1 MQGPTRIYI
10 LTPDNWIMSIGHL
23 LISTKVSFHFN
34 MTNLSCFNKLGL
46 AGHLRLISSG
56 WLMEIN
62 SNHCNLWH
70 CGVEVGTRCIVLM
83 IFSISKH
90 YQFICNLKSS
100 LSWFTS
106 HLESCPLPIK
116 RNFFF
121 IIIYNIY
128 KQCSCQCHCYVI
140 LISSPVV
147 RASVVSYC
155 SLYC

>member
-1 MQGPTRIYI
+1 MQGPSRIYI
-10 LTPDNWIMSIGHL
+10 LSPDNWIMSIGHL

-62 SNHCNLWH
+62 SNHC
-70 CGVEVGTRCIVLM
+70 GVEGGTRWIVLM
-83 IFSISKH
+83 IFSITKH

-100 LSWFTS
+100 LSLFTS

-116 RNFFF
+116 RNFFYYYIQYLQTMF
-121 IIIYNIY
+121 LPMPLLR
-128 KQCSCQCHCYVI
+128 H
-140 LISSPVV
+140 PHF
-147 RASVVSYC
+147 
-155 SLYC
+155 

>member
-1 MQGPTRIYI
+1 MQGPSRIYI

-100 LSWFTS
+100 LSWVTS

-116 RNFFF
+116 RNFF